1 MFAQL
6 VQFFTPSQ
14 AKHDAA
20 VRYAALVQK
29 ARNPIFYTEYGV
41 ADTLDGRFEMI
52 LVQMMFELKAIR
64 ADDIDGALRQ
74 ALAEAFFDDMD
85 RSLREIGVS
94 DTGVGKRVKRMV
106 EAFYGRIDAYEKAIE
121 VKNDTALIEAL
132 KRNVYASD
140 DTEPSEQAVA
150 HLADYITSTYQAA

>member
-1 MFAQL
+1 
-6 VQFFTPSQ
+6 
-14 AKHDAA
+14 
-20 VRYAALVQK
+20 
-29 ARNPIFYTEYGV
+29 
-41 ADTLDGRFEMI
+41 
-52 LVQMMFELKAIR
+52 
-64 ADDIDGALRQ
+64 
-74 ALAEAFFDDMD
+74 MD

-121 VKNDTALIEAL
+121 VKSDTALIEAL

-150 HLADYITSTYQAA
+150 HLADYITSTYQNA